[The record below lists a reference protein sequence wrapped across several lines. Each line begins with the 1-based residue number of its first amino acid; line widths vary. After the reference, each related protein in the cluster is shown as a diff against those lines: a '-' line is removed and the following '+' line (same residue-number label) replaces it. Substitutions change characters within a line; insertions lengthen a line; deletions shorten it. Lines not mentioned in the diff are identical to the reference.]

1 MADIKVTSVT
11 TNSTA
16 ADRRG
21 SFSPLSGLSKTLGIS
36 TFQYPSDLG
45 TDGSKKHYVTFLA
58 KEIVPQTYAITGGT
72 KEILVKGGN
81 FVSAQYAAAKVEATN
96 ALGVGLGETA
106 TQEAV
111 TSNVVNNDQ
120 TTTNLIESGK
130 SFAKSVQENINNL
143 VNIKKNRRAIN
154 SIIALYMPDTLQT
167 TYKADYASF
176 SLRDELAGPLNNIR
190 SVASIAQA
198 GLNAPGNPIDAMSS
212 DPAAIKFALD
222 TLFGGKDLSS
232 GVLQTQGYASN
243 PQLQMIY
250 HGAPF
255 RSFTL
260 NFVFT
265 PKSMAEARDV
275 EKIIYEFKY
284 YAAPELKTAGQSNSM
299 FLIPPALFE
308 IKFYYD
314 GSENTKL
321 PKYADCV
328 LEDIQI
334 DYAPNGFA
342 AHIDGAPVQTHL
354 SLSFHEVEIVDKA
367 RLSKGYYNFED
378 GLR

>member
-1 MADIKVTSVT
+1 MAEITVTNLMLNAVG
-11 TNSTA
+11 
-16 ADRRG
+16 RRNAG
-21 SFSPLSGLSKTLGIS
+21 PLNGLAKTLGIS

-58 KEIVPQTYAITGGT
+58 KEIVPQTYAITEGAKNIG
-72 KEILVKGGN
+72 VAVYNAG
-81 FVSAQYAAAKVEATN
+81 AAAGQYLESTAKQALNMDNNGTAAT
-96 ALGVGLGETA
+96 G
-106 TQEAV
+106 
-111 TSNVVNNDQ
+111 TSNVTDAAPKVDGTPVIGALASASKAIQ
-120 TTTNLIESGK
+120 D
-130 SFAKSVQENINNL
+130 NINNL
-143 VNIKKNRRAIN
+143 VSITKNRQAIN
-154 SIIALYMPDTLQT
+154 SIIALYMPDTLQA

-190 SVASIAQA
+190 GVASIAQA
-198 GLNAPGNPIDAMSS
+198 GLNASENPIDAMSS

-232 GVLQTQGYASN
+232 GILQTQGYASN

-265 PKSMAEARDV
+265 PKSMAEANEV
-275 EKIIYEFKY
+275 EEIIHKFKY
-284 YAAPELKTAGQSNSM
+284 YAAPELKTAGQTNSM

-314 GSENTKL
+314 GSENLKL

-342 AHIDGAPVQTHL
+342 AHTDGAPIQTHL

-367 RLSKGYYNFED
+367 RLDKGYNGID
-378 GLR
+378 GGLR